1 MSPKLLLV
9 VPCYNE
15 QEILHQT
22 NQKLNIYFDQLLE
35 QNNIDSESKI
45 CYINDGSKD
54 FTWTII
60 DEITKSNSRVL
71 GIKLAKNFGHQNAVM
86 AGLFSFIDQYDCYVS
101 IDADLQDDINA
112 IGEMITKYAEGNSV
126 VYGVR
131 EDRSSDTFFK
141 KFTAEL
147 FYKIMDKLG
156 VPVVFNHAD
165 FRLIDNKVLK
175 EFANFKEYN
184 MFIRG
189 IIPTI
194 GFPSDKVYYKRLE
207 REAGESKYPFSKMLA
222 FAWKG
227 ITSFSTVP
235 MRMVLWFGIIN
246 FIISVII
253 GLFVLSSKLR
263 GVAVSGWTS
272 IVLPM
277 AFFSG
282 SNMIAI
288 GLIGEYIGKIYEEV
302 KGRPRYII
310 EKISGDDAHQNHNS
324 GR

>member
-15 QEILHQT
+15 QEILHQS
-22 NQKLNIYFDQLLE
+22 NQKLNTYFDQLLE
-35 QNNIDSESKI
+35 QNKIDSESKI

-54 FTWTII
+54 ATWTLI
-60 DEITKSNSRVL
+60 DQLTKSNPRVL
-71 GIKLAKNFGHQNAVM
+71 GIKLAKNFGHQNAVL
-86 AGLFSFIDQYDCYVS
+86 AGLFSFIDQYDCYIS

-112 IGEMITKYAEGNSV
+112 IGEMVSKYEEGSSV

-131 EDRSSDTFFK
+131 EDRSTDTFFK

-310 EKISGDDAHQNHNS
+310 EKITGVDSTHNPNS
-324 GR
+324 GQ